1 MTSVSSTSDSPPL
14 SRLARLTAGVSLVLA
29 GLTNGLS
36 QYLTATLTEAN
47 NGETFSDQIRWGVHH
62 PAVHQTEQALL
73 LVSSLL
79 LPIGVLGLAQV
90 SRWRAPRITAVATAL
105 ALWGLWGFHTVI
117 ALGYAAGSIA
127 PGVIGVDQ
135 AVALNDG
142 FLGHSGSVAFALLPH
157 LVGSFLG
164 LLLLVLACW
173 RARSCPRTPLVLLSA
188 FLVWDFLLPA
198 YGALEPH
205 LLLFAALAW
214 IGVHMMLMS
223 DEAWHGSVGTH
234 RRQLE
239 PILSR

>member
-1 MTSVSSTSDSPPL
+1 MTSADSISAPPPL
-14 SRLARLTAGVSLVLA
+14 SRLARLTAGASLVLA
-29 GLTNGLS
+29 GLSNGLS
-36 QYLTATLTEAN
+36 QYLTAALTDAN
-47 NGETFSDQIRWGVHH
+47 DGETFSDQIRWGVDH
-62 PAVHQTEQALL
+62 PVVHQTEQALL
-73 LVSSLL
+73 LASSLL

-127 PGVIGVDQ
+127 PGVIGVDP

-142 FLGHSGSVAFALLPH
+142 FGGHSGSVAFALLPH

-188 FLVWDFLLPA
+188 FLIWDFMLPA

-205 LLLFAALAW
+205 LLLFVALAW
-214 IGVHMMLMS
+214 LGVHMVLMG
-223 DEAWHGSVGTH
+223 DEAWQGSVGA
-234 RRQLE
+234 RRRRLE

>member
-1 MTSVSSTSDSPPL
+1 MVRRLGRLHHPLQDVDAGRSGNDLSETRPPPQRHCRAWPGSPP
-14 SRLARLTAGVSLVLA
+14 GVSLVLA

-36 QYLTATLTEAN
+36 QYLTAVLTDAN
-47 NGETFSDQIRWGVHH
+47 DGETFSDQIRWGVDH

-79 LPIGVLGLAQV
+79 LPIGILGLAQV

-127 PGVIGVDQ
+127 PGVIGVDP

-142 FLGHSGSVAFALLPH
+142 FVGHSGSVAFALLPH

-173 RARSCPRTPLVLLSA
+173 QGSVVSA
-188 FLVWDFLLPA
+188 DSAGAAVGLPDLGLPA
-198 YGALEPH
+198 ACVRRAGASS
-205 LLLFAALAW
+205 AAVRRVGLAR
-214 IGVHMMLMS
+214 
-223 DEAWHGSVGTH
+223 ACT
-234 RRQLE
+234 
-239 PILSR
+239 